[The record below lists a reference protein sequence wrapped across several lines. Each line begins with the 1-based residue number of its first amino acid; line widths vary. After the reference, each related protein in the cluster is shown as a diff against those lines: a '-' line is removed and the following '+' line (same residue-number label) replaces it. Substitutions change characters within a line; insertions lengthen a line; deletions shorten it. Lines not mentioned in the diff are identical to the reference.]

1 MKAKR
6 ILLFLALPVL
16 ILIFAAAQLNAQQ
29 GNPGITVSPSNFD
42 LTINPGDHLT
52 HVIDVTN
59 NTNKTITVSPVVKNF
74 TAQGDEGGVDF
85 TQNATTYALSNWIS
99 VFPSAAT
106 IDPQTTKEFSYTI
119 NAPYNA
125 EPGGHFGAIVFTTTG
140 NSPSKTGAAVSQEVA
155 SLFLVRV
162 PGNVNEQMTVQNF
175 GTDKSFYEF
184 GPVQFNALV
193 QNNGAVHEHPI
204 GQILI
209 KNMFGQEYTVNFDG
223 RNVLP
228 AAVRIM
234 PATWNKKLLIGKYSA
249 TLIATYG
256 TKGQQLYATTEFYA
270 FPVRYGLVALV
281 ILVFLFLIRKRLR
294 KAFKAIV
301 TGK

>member
-6 ILLFLALPVL
+6 ILLFLVLPVL

-42 LTINPGDHLT
+42 LTVSPGDHLS

-59 NTNKTITVSPVVKNF
+59 NTNKPITVKPVVKNF
-74 TAQGDEGGVDF
+74 TAQGEEGGVDF
-85 TQNATTYALSNWIS
+85 TENATTYALSNWITVTPS
-99 VFPSAAT
+99 VMT
-106 IDPQTTKEFSYTI
+106 IDPQTTKEFSYTVTS
-119 NAPYNA
+119 PLGA
-125 EPGGHFGAIVFTTTG
+125 EPGGHFGAIVFTTSG
-140 NSPSKTGAAVSQEVA
+140 KAAGQTGAAVSQEVA
-155 SLFLVRV
+155 SLLLVRV
-162 PGNVNEQMTVQNF
+162 PGDVNEQVNVQSF
-175 GTDKSFYEF
+175 GTAKSFYEF
-184 GPVQFNALV
+184 GPIQFNTVV

-209 KNMFGQEYTVNFDG
+209 KDMFGHEYTANFDG

-228 AAVRIM
+228 TAQRIM
-234 PATWNKKLLIGKYSA
+234 PATWDKKLLIGKYTA

-256 TKGQQLYATTEFYA
+256 TKGQQLTGSTEFYA
-270 FPVRYGLVALV
+270 FPVRYGIVVLV
-281 ILVFLFLIRKRLR
+281 ILLFLFLIRKRLG
-294 KAFKAIV
+294 KAFKAIL